1 MAIALTKTIKKRVMD
16 KLDLKTL
23 INAIFVLASVQVVFH
38 LVVSCL
44 TGPPLYHVTGFHEDG
59 SGQLS

>member
-1 MAIALTKTIKKRVMD
+1 MD

-38 LVVSCL
+38 IVASCL
-44 TGPPLYHVTGFHEDG
+44 TGPPSYHVTGFHEDG